1 MNVSLKK
8 NGKLKDKKGNTIP
21 VEKAWE
27 WDIQLEKS
35 VTWDSVMKCIEEN
48 VDAFDILAQSV
59 TKDYKASDVI
69 KEWKEFQE
77 TSPKINDVIDAITI
91 RWIASIDESNK
102 GSTLEIRAYTN
113 GEYKEDGKFPINVS
127 FYSPASLSGIPVLMY
142 DTVKFIE
149 GMRYAKPERTYTMPM
164 KVRDFFLSIL
174 EEITFYGL
182 GIERESEKIS
192 MENLKREVKIQMN
205 RVDQMIEND
214 DPGVDFFFED

>member
-35 VTWDSVMKCIEEN
+35 VTWDSVMKCIEGN
-48 VDAFDILAQSV
+48 VDAFDILACSV

-77 TSPKINDVIDAITI
+77 TSPNINDVIDAITI

-113 GEYKEDGKFPINVS
+113 GEYKEDGKLPINVS
-127 FYSPASLSGIPVLMY
+127 FYSPASLSGIPIIIY

-192 MENLKREVKIQMN
+192 MENLKREVKMQMN

-214 DPGVDFFFED
+214 DP